1 MHYSHSIVLSAHP
14 HILVCSTCCAI
25 CAGSY
30 WVLCFQYICLFVC
43 ETLYIFVGH
52 IFNIYLPEGKRE
64 EEKGEGTAISTPLAC
79 FYNNFL
85 CMLLRG
91 VCYVFKAQQGILSYF
106 LVCIFNLNISQLN
119 LNSIT
124 IRRFYSILSF
134 IRLIPDTVIA
144 LFNLYELEENYE
156 YHTYQT

>member
-1 MHYSHSIVLSAHP
+1 MIRNVQDIGESMHYSHSIVLSAHP

-30 WVLCFQYICLFVC
+30 WVLCFQYICRFVC

-52 IFNIYLPEGKRE
+52 IFNIYLPEGMRE
-64 EEKGEGTAISTPLAC
+64 EEKGEDAAISTPLAC

-91 VCYVFKAQQGILSYF
+91 VCYVFKA
-106 LVCIFNLNISQLN
+106 
-119 LNSIT
+119 
-124 IRRFYSILSF
+124 
-134 IRLIPDTVIA
+134 
-144 LFNLYELEENYE
+144 
-156 YHTYQT
+156 